1 MRFGEYLLLEQKYKL
16 IDFNEK
22 KPEEMDDSKK
32 ESKKSEVIDLTKD
45 RDTTEPDADLHVE
58 KDRGDHDDSNE
69 KGEDQQESKEDP
81 DKQGL
86 IRTVKGAHLIY
97 KRQESDGTYGEL
109 WIYKIDKGM
118 KDEYKIRNAILNGT
132 DIDQKSGQSKDER
145 QHYELWTSN
154 DRQMMKVYGLV
165 N

>member
-22 KPEEMDDSKK
+22 KPEEIEDSKK
-32 ESKKSEVIDLTKD
+32 ESKKSKVIDLTKD
-45 RDTTEPDADLHVE
+45 RDTTEPDNDE
-58 KDRGDHDDSNE
+58 STGDDESNE
-69 KGEDQQESKEDP
+69 HPHEQDEDKQESKEDP

-86 IRTVKGAHLIY
+86 IRTIKGAHLIY

-132 DIDQKSGQSKDER
+132 DIDQKSGQSSDEK

-154 DRQMMKVYGLV
+154 NRQLMKIYGLV